1 VRREHVN
8 VSTQGPARGSATG
21 GSLVTRN
28 LRISLA
34 RLILAPLACASV
46 AAHSAEP
53 RSAQGDCTREAQR
66 RGYQVLQTSN
76 FQQYDEGWT
85 LDMRVRY
92 RTGRTD
98 TGTCFVDNRTGRVNL
113 FNFNEGSTGGSGA
126 PGTMRFRCE
135 SFDSRYRECQIPIE
149 GEVKRLP
156 RLSEARCDENRS
168 WGRRGDRI
176 WVDHGCR
183 SDFEVTSD
191 GWDGGGGNNPGQQQ
205 RAEAACRNEAK
216 RQFMTLTRLLPATH
230 HDSYWRSMLYGTVR
244 GQQVQGDCRFDPRSN
259 DATIFIQPYGGGGG
273 GSGSHAQLATRACA
287 DQSRRL
293 GFGVQHMSTPQG
305 VSGGYRIAM
314 TLLRGQDRF
323 AANCSYRSSNGRAEI
338 DQVLPQ
344 PR

>member
-1 VRREHVN
+1 MTH
-8 VSTQGPARGSATG
+8 T
-21 GSLVTRN
+21 

-34 RLILAPLACASV
+34 RWVLALLACTSLGAH
-46 AAHSAEP
+46 AADP

-66 RGYQVLQTSN
+66 RGYQVLQTAN
-76 FQQYDEGWT
+76 FRQYNEGWT
-85 LDMRVRY
+85 LDLRVRY

-98 TGTCFVDNRTGRVNL
+98 SGTCFVDNRTGRVNL
-113 FNFNEGSTGGSGA
+113 FNFNEGSTGGGSG
-126 PGTMRFRCE
+126 PGTVRFRCE

-149 GEVKRLP
+149 GDVKRLP
-156 RLSEARCDENRS
+156 RLSDAPCDENRS

-183 SDFEVTSD
+183 SDFEVTSH
-191 GWDGGGGNNPGQQQ
+191 GGAGGSGGNSGQQQ
-205 RAEAACRNEAK
+205 RAEVACRNEAK
-216 RQFMTLTRLLPATH
+216 RQFMTLTRILPASYQG
-230 HDSYWRSMLYGTVR
+230 SYWRSMLYGTLR

-259 DATIFIQPYGGGGG
+259 EATMFVQPYGGSGGGGGGG
-273 GSGSHAQLATRACA
+273 GSGSHAQLATRACS

-293 GFGVQHMSTPQG
+293 GFGVQQMSNPQA

-323 AANCSYRSSNGRAEI
+323 AANCSYRSSSGRADI